1 VVEAVSAAGQAEQSE
16 TEMQESQTEAEVAWK
31 KEFERKESEKS
42 QNGRRSQ

>member
-1 VVEAVSAAGQAEQSE
+1 MVEAVSAAGQAEQSE
-16 TEMQESQTEAEVAWK
+16 TEMQESQAEAEVAWK